1 MNLHILVEP
10 NPILHTKCAKI
21 NKFDEKLKKFA
32 NDMVET
38 LFANNGV
45 GLAAPQ
51 LGKTIRLLVLEF
63 NPQRFADLMDEEE
76 SANRG
81 SKDGV
86 KKSEMEKSEEVIPL
100 TIIVNPKI
108 ISTNKNTDVMEEG
121 CLSLPKKEF
130 PVRRFTEIKV
140 LAQDLDGNRLLIK
153 AKGLFARILQHE
165 IDHLKGIL
173 ITDKIEKKIR

>member
-1 MNLHILVEP
+1 MKLSILTEP
-10 NPILHTKCAKI
+10 NPILHKKCAKI
-21 NKFDEKLKKFA
+21 KKFDEKLKKFA

-63 NPQRFADLMDEEE
+63 NPQRFADLIEENEAKNNE
-76 SANRG
+76 SQ
-81 SKDGV
+81 
-86 KKSEMEKSEEVIPL
+86 EIIPL
-100 TIIVNPKI
+100 TILVNPKI
-108 ISTNKNTDVMEEG
+108 ISTNNTTDIMEEG

-130 PVRRFTEIKV
+130 PIKRFTQIKV
-140 LAQDLDGNRLLIK
+140 LAQDLEGNRLKIK

-165 IDHLKGIL
+165 IDHLEGIL
-173 ITDKIEKKIR
+173 ITDKIEQKAIKKSKIKPAI